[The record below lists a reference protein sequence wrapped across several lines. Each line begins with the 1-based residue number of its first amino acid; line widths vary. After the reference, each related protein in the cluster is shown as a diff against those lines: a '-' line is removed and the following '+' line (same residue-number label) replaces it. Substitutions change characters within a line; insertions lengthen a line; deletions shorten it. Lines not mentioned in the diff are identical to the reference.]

1 MIEQKEQNNQLPN
14 ELNAVFKELEI
25 LKHLRNANIQ
35 KNLGFTCSY
44 LFQLVFC
51 LIFRHKNWWRLLD
64 SKKSDALP
72 AKDAVYRFLNHSK
85 FAWRRFLLTFSAATI
100 QKVSTLT
107 NSKRVRVFIIDDSMF
122 DRNRSKKV
130 ELLARC
136 VDHSSLKKRFYKG
149 FRMLTL
155 GWSDGH
161 SFMPVDFSLLSSTN
175 AQVNGISKEV
185 DKRTSGYKR
194 RMEALQPAPQLI
206 PAMLQ
211 RAISA
216 GIQASYVLMDTWFTQ
231 PPLIRA
237 VVEQGLDVIGMVK
250 TTNQRY
256 VVDGQF
262 VSLKQL
268 YRCAQPTGRKHG
280 ILRSIHTVMANGV
293 PVKIVFV
300 QNRNKKSEWLAILS
314 TDCTL
319 SEQEIVRIYGMR
331 WDIEVFFKTTKSLL
345 RLQKEFQG
353 RSYDLLISHTTIVFS
368 RYIVLFWQNRCHTDH
383 RTLGGFFYE
392 LCEEIQDLDWAV
404 ALQQLVELLQDT
416 LKKTNSRIKKI
427 IENQLQQWIA
437 GLPSYIK
444 AYLPI
449 SLCES

>member
-1 MIEQKEQNNQLPN
+1 EQNNQLPN

-107 NSKRVRVFIIDDSMF
+107 DSKRVRVFIIDDSMF

-175 AQVNGISKEV
+175 AQINGISKKI

-231 PPLIRA
+231 PPLIRS

-368 RYIVLFWQNRCHTDH
+368 RYIVLSWQNRCHTDH

-404 ALQQLVELLQDT
+404 ALQKLVELLQDT

-437 GLPSYIK
+437 SLPSYIK